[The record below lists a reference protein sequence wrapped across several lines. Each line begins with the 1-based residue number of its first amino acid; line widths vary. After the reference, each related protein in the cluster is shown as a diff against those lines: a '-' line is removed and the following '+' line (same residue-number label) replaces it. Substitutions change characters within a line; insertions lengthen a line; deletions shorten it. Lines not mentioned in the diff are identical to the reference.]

1 MPDVVRAKLYKAHGN
16 ALSRADILGEAVQ
29 AYRHALALD
38 DKCGV
43 KKDIERLE
51 RTIKNA
57 NKNTPEFG
65 GQKAANPA

>member
-1 MPDVVRAKLYKAHGN
+1 MLPADLLRIADQGA
-16 ALSRADILGEAVQ
+16 ADILDGRYDEAVQ

-57 NKNTPEFG
+57 HKNTPESG